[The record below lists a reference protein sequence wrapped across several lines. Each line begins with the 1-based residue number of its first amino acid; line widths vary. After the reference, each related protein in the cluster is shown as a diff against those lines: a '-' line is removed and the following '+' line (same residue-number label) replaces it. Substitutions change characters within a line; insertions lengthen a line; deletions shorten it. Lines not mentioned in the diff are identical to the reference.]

1 MVTTTMWESQAI
13 ERIDADEF
21 DLARLKQRTPAI
33 VVGALT
39 GWKALGA
46 WTPEYLASVLGD
58 REVRVAVSKD
68 HKYNYAA
75 AKTAFE
81 PLTRFDKTLMP
92 FSQFVAKLL
101 NSKATGEHYYLMQR
115 PIEEEFPELLPDI
128 KRPSWV
134 ADRKLDVNLWVG
146 SEGNVTQMHYDRDE
160 NFLAELRGRKHLRL
174 FGPEQTEFLYPYPKD
189 SVMYY
194 LSFVDCDNPDFDTYP
209 EFRKARP
216 WEGVLEPGE
225 MLYLPAR
232 WWHQVRSLE
241 HAISVNFW
249 WTPDPAQV

>member
-1 MVTTTMWESQAI
+1 MLGHGRCSLTRADEEGDHGDDNGVGIAGHRRI
-13 ERIDADEF
+13 EAGEF

-39 GWKALGA
+39 GWRALGT

-68 HKYNYAA
+68 HKYDYAA

-134 ADRKLDVNLWVG
+134 ADRNWTSTSG
-146 SEGNVTQMHYDRDE
+146 SD
-160 NFLAELRGRKHLRL
+160 
-174 FGPEQTEFLYPYPKD
+174 
-189 SVMYY
+189 
-194 LSFVDCDNPDFDTYP
+194 
-209 EFRKARP
+209 RKATSRRCTTTATRTFLPNCAAASTSGCSIPLRP
-216 WEGVLEPGE
+216 SSSI
-225 MLYLPAR
+225 R
-232 WWHQVRSLE
+232 IRR
-241 HAISVNFW
+241 IR
-249 WTPDPAQV
+249 

>member
-1 MVTTTMWESQAI
+1 MW
-13 ERIDADEF
+13 
-21 DLARLKQRTPAI
+21 RLKQRTPAI

-39 GWKALGA
+39 DWNALGT

-81 PLTRFDKTLMP
+81 PLTRFDKALMP

-174 FGPEQTEFLYPYPKD
+174 FDPAQTVLYPSGD
-189 SVMYY
+189 SVM
-194 LSFVDCDNPDFDTYP
+194 
-209 EFRKARP
+209 
-216 WEGVLEPGE
+216 
-225 MLYLPAR
+225 LYLASGLRQPGFRHVSGLQSA
-232 WWHQVRSLE
+232 SLGRRPGAGYAYLPRDGGTRCV
-241 HAISVNFW
+241 H
-249 WTPDPAQV
+249 